1 MTIQNAV
8 FNPSLPTEAQSVP
21 LRLSRL
27 TNPLTLRLA
36 GKRWNPVFAVVV
48 HTGRR
53 SGRSYETT
61 VAARRIDGGFV
72 VSLAFGPRVDWYRN
86 VMAAGRATIRWRG
99 ADYAV
104 IRPEVIDAAT
114 GRSAFHPIQ
123 RLLVRLAGIDG
134 YIRLH
139 DVAAVAAGR

>member
-1 MTIQNAV
+1 MTTT
-8 FNPSLPTEAQSVP
+8 SLPTEAGRSVP
-21 LRLSRL
+21 WRLSRL

-36 GKRWNPVFAVVV
+36 GKRWNPAFAVVL
-48 HTGRR
+48 HQGRRTGRQ
-53 SGRSYETT
+53 YETT
-61 VAARRIDGGFV
+61 VAARRVAGGFV
-72 VSLAFGPRVDWYRN
+72 ISVAFGPRVDWYRN

-99 ADYAV
+99 ADYPVAN
-104 IRPEVIDAAT
+104 PEHIDATT

-139 DVAAVAAGR
+139 DAAAVPAPR